1 MVDITQP
8 GAWDRV
14 ADGYAQ
20 SAIANFEPYAGAA
33 LRLAGVNAGERVLDV
48 ATGPGTLAIPAAA
61 IADVTAVDFSPEM
74 IAIVRARAAERELHG
89 LTALVADG
97 QALPFDDEE
106 FDAAFSMFG
115 LFMFEDRAAGFR
127 ELARVLR
134 PGGRAVVASWPPR
147 DADHPFTLAGQL
159 LTPDGAPDEP
169 SVGEMPLSDPEALRR
184 EMSEAGFDVRV
195 ERFDH
200 TLRFDSAPALAETM
214 LRSHV
219 GFAALEA
226 EGDRYRQVATS
237 LEALFRRELG
247 EGAVQI
253 PLSAWLGLGS
263 KHQKPV

>member
-8 GAWDRV
+8 GSWDRV
-14 ADGYAQ
+14 AGGYAQ

-74 IAIVRARAAERELHG
+74 IAIVRARAADRELHA

-97 QALPFDDEE
+97 QALPFDDEQ
-106 FDAAFSMFG
+106 FDVAFSMFG
-115 LFMFEDRAAGFR
+115 LFMFEDRAVGFR

-134 PGGRAVVASWPPR
+134 PGGRAVVGSWPPR
-147 DADHPFTLAGQL
+147 DADHPFTQAGRL
-159 LTPDGAPDEP
+159 LQPEGASEEP
-169 SVGEMPLSDPEALRR
+169 SVGDMPLSDPRELRR
-184 EMSEAGFDVRV
+184 EMGAAGFDVRV

-200 TLRFDSAPALAETM
+200 TLRFDSASALAQTL

-219 GFAALEA
+219 GFAALAA
-226 EGDRYRQVATS
+226 EGEEARYRQVASS

-247 EGAVQI
+247 EGAVQV
-253 PLSAWLGLGS
+253 PLSAWLGLGVKES
-263 KHQKPV
+263 